1 MPSQLIC
8 YIITIMT
15 SHDHTKCIKDCTTF
29 AHDIA
34 AHKGKKLTKQRLQV
48 LQILLRDHKAL
59 GAYDILEKMRD
70 GLAAGQSI
78 PQPPTVY
85 RALDFLLDLE
95 LIHKVE
101 SQNRFYAC
109 TVEKIN
115 DEHHMAQAF
124 ICDNCGLV
132 EEKIA
137 QNQAQNLFDKANA
150 FGFEIKQV
158 IMECR
163 GTCAICLTGGV
174 ASE

>member
-1 MPSQLIC
+1 ML
-8 YIITIMT
+8 
-15 SHDHTKCIKDCTTF
+15 
-29 AHDIA
+29 
-34 AHKGKKLTKQRLQV
+34 KGKKLTKQRLQV

-70 GLAAGQSI
+70 GLAEGQSI

-109 TVEKIN
+109 TVEKT
-115 DEHHMAQAF
+115 DDMHHLAQAF
-124 ICDNCGLV
+124 ICDDCGHV

-137 QNQAQNLFDKANA
+137 QNQAKNLFDKAGG
-150 FGFEIKQV
+150 FGFKISQV

-163 GTCAICLTGGV
+163 GTCAACQTIGN
-174 ASE
+174 AHD